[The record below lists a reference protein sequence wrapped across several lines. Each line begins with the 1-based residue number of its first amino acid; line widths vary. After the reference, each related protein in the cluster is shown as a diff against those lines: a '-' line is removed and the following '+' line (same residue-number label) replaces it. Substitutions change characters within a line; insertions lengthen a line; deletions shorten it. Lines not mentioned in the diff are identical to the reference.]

1 MFTLGCNNLI
11 AFIDHY
17 PLHGFFSN
25 RELSNIS
32 NPRICNLKEKTMKYH
47 FKIRYN
53 SGKWH
58 HGLDACSQNPTQLN
72 TFLKWYGGP
81 QFTSTKFHSFL
92 KDWGQFTSTKFH
104 SFLKD
109 WGLHQRNSSVSYPQ
123 STKHAELA
131 VKASKR

>member
-58 HGLDACSQNPTQLN
+58 HGLDACSQNPAQLN

-81 QFTSTKFHSFL
+81 QFIHSSRTGDNSHQLNFIHSSRTGDFIKVIHQWVIHNPPNMQSWLL
-92 KDWGQFTSTKFH
+92 KH
-104 SFLKD
+104 PKD
-109 WGLHQRNSSVSYPQ
+109 NQ
-123 STKHAELA
+123 K
-131 VKASKR
+131 